1 MRIALGLE
9 YDGSGFCGWQSQV
22 GRATVVGPPQDSCA
36 APLGGG
42 AQRRGLVKG
51 AVQDAVESALSI
63 VADAPIRVVC
73 AGRTDAGVHALA
85 QVVHF
90 DTEAVRPDT
99 AWVRG
104 VNAHLPASVAV
115 RWAQPVSS
123 EFHARFSARGRRYR
137 YVLLNRA
144 ERPGL
149 MARRVGWFHRP
160 LDVDLMREAAGLLL
174 GAHDFS
180 AFRSVECQAKSP
192 VKTLRRADLARH
204 GDMLVFDFE
213 ASAFLHHMVRNLV
226 GTLVYVGKGA
236 HPPTWVGELLAG
248 RDRAR
253 AAPTFEACGLY
264 FTGVDYDPVWQ
275 LKVGAGDTA
284 LILP

>member
-9 YDGSGFCGWQSQV
+9 YEGSGFCGWQSQ
-22 GRATVVGPPQDSCA
+22 A
-36 APLGGG
+36 GGG
-42 AQRRGLVKG
+42 T
-51 AVQDAVESALSI
+51 VQDVLEAALAV
-63 VADAPIRVVC
+63 VADRPTRVVC

-115 RWAQPVSS
+115 RWAQPVSD

-137 YVLLNRA
+137 YLLLNRG

-149 MARRVGWFHRP
+149 MAKRVGWFHRQ
-160 LDVDLMREAAGLLL
+160 LDADAMAAAARLVL
-174 GAHDFS
+174 GEHDFS
-180 AFRSVECQAKSP
+180 AFRAVECQAKSP
-192 VKTLRRADLARH
+192 VKTLRRADVARH
-204 GDMLVFDFE
+204 GDLLVFDFE

-226 GTLVYVGKGA
+226 GALVYVGKGA
-236 HPPTWVGELLAG
+236 HPPEWLGELLAG

-264 FTGVDYDPVWQ
+264 FAGVDYDPVWQ

>member
-9 YDGSGFCGWQSQV
+9 YEGSGFCGWQSQ
-22 GRATVVGPPQDSCA
+22 A
-36 APLGGG
+36 GG
-42 AQRRGLVKG
+42 G
-51 AVQDAVESALSI
+51 AVQDVVEAALSI
-63 VADAPIRVVC
+63 VADSPTRVVC

-90 DTEAVRPDT
+90 DSAAVRPLT

-115 RWAQPVSS
+115 RWAQPVGD

-137 YVLLNRA
+137 YLLLNRA

-160 LDVDLMREAAGLLL
+160 LDADAMAAAASLVL
-174 GAHDFS
+174 GEHDFS
-180 AFRSVECQAKSP
+180 AFRAVECQAKSP
-192 VKTLRRADLARH
+192 VKILRRADVARH
-204 GDMLVFDFE
+204 GDLLVFDFE

-226 GTLVYVGKGA
+226 GALVYVGKGA
-236 HPPTWVGELLAG
+236 HPPAWLGELLAG

-264 FTGVDYDPVWQ
+264 FAGVDYDPVWQ
-275 LKVGAGDTA
+275 LRVGAGDTA

>member
-9 YDGSGFCGWQSQV
+9 YDGSGFCGWQSQAS
-22 GRATVVGPPQDSCA
+22 G
-36 APLGGG
+36 
-42 AQRRGLVKG
+42 G
-51 AVQDAVESALSI
+51 AVQDAVEAALAA
-63 VADAPIRVVC
+63 VADAPVRVVC

-90 DTEAVRPDT
+90 DTEAVRPVT

-115 RWAQPVSS
+115 RWAQPVPD

-144 ERPGL
+144 QRPGL
-149 MARRVGWFHRP
+149 MAHRVGWFHHP
-160 LDVDLMREAAGLLL
+160 LDVNLMREAAGLLL
-174 GAHDFS
+174 GEHDFS
-180 AFRSVECQAKSP
+180 AFRAVECQAKSP
-192 VKTLRRADLARH
+192 VKTLRRAELVRH
-204 GDMLVFDFE
+204 GDLLVFDFE

-236 HPPTWVGELLAG
+236 HPPAWAGDLLAG

-264 FTGVDYDPVWQ
+264 FAGVDYDPVWS
-275 LKVGAGDTA
+275 LKVGAGETA
-284 LILP
+284 LILS